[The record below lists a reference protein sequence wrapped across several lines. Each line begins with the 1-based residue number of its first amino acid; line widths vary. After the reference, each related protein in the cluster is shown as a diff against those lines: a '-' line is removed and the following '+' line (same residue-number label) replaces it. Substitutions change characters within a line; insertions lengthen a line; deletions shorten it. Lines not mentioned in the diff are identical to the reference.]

1 MNLAGFGEKYAGIRK
16 NIYGCCCFPPVLLL
30 SSGVTAKRDTPCPPA
45 PRLTV
50 RSAGHG
56 VIVCVPLYPGGIN
69 SFRKADV
76 FVPRS
81 RQLRPAGRRILY
93 RGTVYFALGG
103 GGGKCC
109 MVGSVIQ
116 HRGGHGEKRRK
127 TLHGAEEE
135 AGESIIKHRGGHGGR
150 QGKVL

>member
-1 MNLAGFGEKYAGIRK
+1 
-16 NIYGCCCFPPVLLL
+16 
-30 SSGVTAKRDTPCPPA
+30 
-45 PRLTV
+45 
-50 RSAGHG
+50 
-56 VIVCVPLYPGGIN
+56 
-69 SFRKADV
+69 
-76 FVPRS
+76 
-81 RQLRPAGRRILY
+81 
-93 RGTVYFALGG
+93 
-103 GGGKCC
+103 